1 MKVILI
7 ILRLQKNPLITL
19 DKLRTLIIF
28 LLLLLSC
35 DFNYESNDNIV
46 ARAGEKTMTNEE
58 LIEKLPKIINSED
71 SLIISNKIIN
81 NWALNQL
88 LIKNAEINLSSEE
101 VEKIEKISREYYND
115 LLISTYKNKVAS
127 YNSDTLV
134 LDDEISEYY
143 NSNFD
148 NFILYEDIIKGRY
161 VRLNKNNFNLNEIK
175 RRFKRFNEQ
184 DLTFFDS
191 ISLQLLNYSLN
202 DTTWVNKDLFFNKIP
217 VLKDEEIDRIVKKT
231 LYVVKEDSL
240 DVYLIKIN
248 DFIVI
253 NDKAPLDYIYNRI
266 EELIKNK
273 KRVDFIKKFETET
286 IENAKLE
293 NNFEIIK

>member
-1 MKVILI
+1 MKAILI
-7 ILRLQKNPLITL
+7 ILQSQKNPLITL
-19 DKLRTLIIF
+19 DKLRTLLIF

-46 ARAGEKTMTNEE
+46 ARAGEKTLTNEE

-81 NWALNQL
+81 DWALNQL

-101 VEKIEKISREYYND
+101 VEKIEKISSEYYND
-115 LLISTYKNKVAS
+115 LLISTYKNKLAS

-148 NFILYEDIIKGRY
+148 NFLLYEDIIKGRY

-175 RRFKRFNEQ
+175 RRFRRFNEQ

-202 DTTWVNKDLFFNKIP
+202 DSTWVNKDLFFNKIP
-217 VLKDEEIDRIVKKT
+217 VLKDEEIERIVKKT

-248 DFIVI
+248 DFIGI
-253 NDKAPLDYIYNRI
+253 NGKAPLDYIYYRI

-273 KRVDFIKKFETET
+273 KKVDFIKKFETET

>member
-1 MKVILI
+1 MKVILTT
-7 ILRLQKNPLITL
+7 LRLQKNLLITL
-19 DKLRTLIIF
+19 VKLRKLLFFLI
-28 LLLLLSC
+28 LLLSC
-35 DFNYESNDNIV
+35 NFNTESNDNIV
-46 ARAGEKTMTNEE
+46 ARAGEKTLTKEE
-58 LIEKLPKIINSED
+58 LIDKLPKIINLED
-71 SLIISNKIIN
+71 SIIISNKIIN

-88 LIKNAEINLSSEE
+88 LIENAEINLSSEE
-101 VEKIEKISREYYND
+101 IEKIEKISSEYYYD

-134 LDDEISEYY
+134 LDNEISEYY

-148 NFILYEDIIKGRY
+148 NFLLYEDIIKGRY

-175 RRFKRFNEQ
+175 RRFRRFNEQ

-217 VLKDEEIDRIVKKT
+217 VLKDDEIERIVKKT

-248 DFIVI
+248 DFIGI

-266 EELIKNK
+266 EELVKNK
-273 KRVDFIKKFETET
+273 KKVDFIKKFETET

>member
-1 MKVILI
+1 MKAILI
-7 ILRLQKNPLITL
+7 ILQLQKNPLITL
-19 DKLRTLIIF
+19 DKLRTLLIF

-46 ARAGEKTMTNEE
+46 ARAGEKTLTNEE

-81 NWALNQL
+81 DWALNQL
-88 LIKNAEINLSSEE
+88 LIKNAEINLSSKE
-101 VEKIEKISREYYND
+101 VEKIEKISSEYYND
-115 LLISTYKNKVAS
+115 LLISTYKNKIAS

-148 NFILYEDIIKGRY
+148 NFLLYEDIIKGRY

-175 RRFKRFNEQ
+175 RRFRRFNEQ

-202 DTTWVNKDLFFNKIP
+202 DSTWVNKDLFFNKIP
-217 VLKDEEIDRIVKKT
+217 VLKDEEIERIVKKT

-248 DFIVI
+248 DFIGI
-253 NDKAPLDYIYNRI
+253 NGKAPLDYIYYRI

-273 KRVDFIKKFETET
+273 KKVDFIKKFETET

>member
-1 MKVILI
+1 MRVILI
-7 ILRLQKNPLITL
+7 TLRLQKNLLITL
-19 DKLRTLIIF
+19 DKLRKLFIF
-28 LLLLLSC
+28 LLLILSC
-35 DFNYESNDNIV
+35 DFNTELNDNII
-46 ARAGEKTMTNEE
+46 ARVGDKTLSKKD
-58 LIEKLPKIINSED
+58 LIDKLPKNINSDD
-71 SLIISNKIIN
+71 SIIISNKIIN

-88 LIKNAEINLSSEE
+88 LIDNAEINLSSEE
-101 VEKIEKISREYYND
+101 VEKIEKISSDYYND

-134 LDDEISEYY
+134 LDDEISKYY
-143 NSNFD
+143 DSNFE
-148 NFILYEDIIKGRY
+148 NFLLYEDIIKGRY

-175 RRFKRFNEQ
+175 RRFRRFNEQ

-202 DTTWVNKDLFFNKIP
+202 DTTWVNKDLFFNKIQ
-217 VLKDEEIDRIVKKT
+217 VLKDEEIERIVKKT

-248 DFIVI
+248 DFIGI

-273 KRVDFIKKFETET
+273 KKVDFIKKFETET

>member
-1 MKVILI
+1 
-7 ILRLQKNPLITL
+7 LR
-19 DKLRTLIIF
+19 KLFIF
-28 LLLLLSC
+28 LLLILSC
-35 DFNYESNDNIV
+35 DFNTELNDNII
-46 ARAGEKTMTNEE
+46 ARVGDKTLSKKD
-58 LIEKLPKIINSED
+58 LIDKLPKNINSDD
-71 SLIISNKIIN
+71 SIIISNKIIN

-88 LIKNAEINLSSEE
+88 LIDNAEINLSSEE
-101 VEKIEKISREYYND
+101 VEKIEKISSDYYND
-115 LLISTYKNKVAS
+115 LLISTYKNKIAS

-134 LDDEISEYY
+134 LDDEISKYY
-143 NSNFD
+143 DSNFE
-148 NFILYEDIIKGRY
+148 NFLLYEDIIKGRY

-175 RRFKRFNEQ
+175 RRFRRFNEQ

-202 DTTWVNKDLFFNKIP
+202 DSTWVNKDLFFNKIP
-217 VLKDEEIDRIVKKT
+217 VLKDEEIERIVKKT

-248 DFIVI
+248 DFIGI
-253 NDKAPLDYIYNRI
+253 NDKAPIDYIYYRI

-286 IENAKLE
+286 IENAKIE

>member
-7 ILRLQKNPLITL
+7 ILRLQKNPPITL
-19 DKLRTLIIF
+19 DKLRTLIIS

-71 SLIISNKIIN
+71 SLIISNKIIK

-88 LIKNAEINLSSEE
+88 LIRNAEINLSSEE
-101 VEKIEKISREYYND
+101 VEKIEKISSEYYND

-148 NFILYEDIIKGRY
+148 NFLLYEDIIKGRY

-175 RRFKRFNEQ
+175 RRFRRFNEQ

-217 VLKDEEIDRIVKKT
+217 VLKDEEIERIVKKT

-248 DFIVI
+248 DFIGI

-273 KRVDFIKKFETET
+273 KKVDFIKKFETEI

-293 NNFEIIK
+293 KNFEIIK

>member
-19 DKLRTLIIF
+19 GKLRTLIIF

-248 DFIVI
+248 DFIII

>member
-1 MKVILI
+1 MRVILI
-7 ILRLQKNPLITL
+7 TLRLQKNLLITL
-19 DKLRTLIIF
+19 DKLRKLFIF
-28 LLLLLSC
+28 LLLILSC
-35 DFNYESNDNIV
+35 DFNTELNDNII
-46 ARAGEKTMTNEE
+46 ARVGDKTLSKKD
-58 LIEKLPKIINSED
+58 LIDKLPKNINSDD
-71 SLIISNKIIN
+71 SIIISNKIIN

-88 LIKNAEINLSSEE
+88 LIDNAEINLSSEE
-101 VEKIEKISREYYND
+101 VEKIEKISSDYYND

-134 LDDEISEYY
+134 LDDEISKYY
-143 NSNFD
+143 DSNFE
-148 NFILYEDIIKGRY
+148 NFLLYEDIIKGRY

-175 RRFKRFNEQ
+175 RRFRRFNEQ

-217 VLKDEEIDRIVKKT
+217 VLKDEEIERIVKKT

-248 DFIVI
+248 DFIDI

-286 IENAKLE
+286 IENAKIE

>member
-1 MKVILI
+1 MKAILI
-7 ILRLQKNPLITL
+7 ILQSQKNPLITL
-19 DKLRTLIIF
+19 DKLRTLLIF

-46 ARAGEKTMTNEE
+46 ARAGEKTLTNEE

-81 NWALNQL
+81 DWALNQL
-88 LIKNAEINLSSEE
+88 LIKNAEINLSIKE

-115 LLISTYKNKVAS
+115 LLISTYKNKIAS

-148 NFILYEDIIKGRY
+148 NFLLYEDIIKGRY

-175 RRFKRFNEQ
+175 RRFRRFNEQ

-202 DTTWVNKDLFFNKIP
+202 DSTWVNKDLFFNKIP
-217 VLKDEEIDRIVKKT
+217 VLKDEEIERIVKKT

-248 DFIVI
+248 DFIGI
-253 NDKAPLDYIYNRI
+253 NGKAPLDYIYYRI

-273 KRVDFIKKFETET
+273 KKVDFIKKFETET

>member
-1 MKVILI
+1 MKAILI
-7 ILRLQKNPLITL
+7 ILQSQKNPLITL
-19 DKLRTLIIF
+19 DKLRTLLIF
-28 LLLLLSC
+28 LLLLFSC

-46 ARAGEKTMTNEE
+46 ARAGEKTLTNEE

-81 NWALNQL
+81 DWALNQL

-148 NFILYEDIIKGRY
+148 NFLLYEDIIKGRY

-175 RRFKRFNEQ
+175 RRFRRFNEQ

-217 VLKDEEIDRIVKKT
+217 VLKDEEIERIVKKT

-248 DFIVI
+248 DFIGI
-253 NDKAPLDYIYNRI
+253 NDKAPLDYIYYRI

-273 KRVDFIKKFETET
+273 KKVDFIKKFETET

>member
-1 MKVILI
+1 MKAILI
-7 ILRLQKNPLITL
+7 ILQSQKNPLITL
-19 DKLRTLIIF
+19 DKLRTLLIF
-28 LLLLLSC
+28 LLLLFSC

-46 ARAGEKTMTNEE
+46 ARAGEKTLTNEE
-58 LIEKLPKIINSED
+58 LIKKLPKIINSED

-81 NWALNQL
+81 DWALNQL

-101 VEKIEKISREYYND
+101 VEKIEKISSEYYND
-115 LLISTYKNKVAS
+115 LLISTYKNKIAS

-148 NFILYEDIIKGRY
+148 NFLLYEDIIKGRY

-175 RRFKRFNEQ
+175 RRFRRFNEQ

-217 VLKDEEIDRIVKKT
+217 VLKDEEIERIVKKT

-248 DFIVI
+248 DFIGI
-253 NDKAPLDYIYNRI
+253 NDKAPLDYIYYRI

-273 KRVDFIKKFETET
+273 KKVDFIKKFETET

>member
-1 MKVILI
+1 MRVILI
-7 ILRLQKNPLITL
+7 TLRLQKNLLITL
-19 DKLRTLIIF
+19 DKLRKLFIF
-28 LLLLLSC
+28 LLLILSC
-35 DFNYESNDNIV
+35 DFNTELNDNII
-46 ARAGEKTMTNEE
+46 ARVGDKTLSKKD
-58 LIEKLPKIINSED
+58 LIDKLPKNINSDD
-71 SLIISNKIIN
+71 SIIISNKIIN

-88 LIKNAEINLSSEE
+88 LIDNAEINLSSEE
-101 VEKIEKISREYYND
+101 VEKIEKISSDYYND
-115 LLISTYKNKVAS
+115 LLISTYKNKIAS

-134 LDDEISEYY
+134 LDDEISKYY
-143 NSNFD
+143 DSNFE
-148 NFILYEDIIKGRY
+148 NFLLYEDIIKGRY

-175 RRFKRFNEQ
+175 RRFRRFNEQ

-217 VLKDEEIDRIVKKT
+217 VIKDEEIERIVKKT

-248 DFIVI
+248 DFIDI

-286 IENAKLE
+286 IENAKIE

>member
-1 MKVILI
+1 MKAILI
-7 ILRLQKNPLITL
+7 ILQSQKNPLITL
-19 DKLRTLIIF
+19 DKLRTLLIF

-46 ARAGEKTMTNEE
+46 ARAGEKTLTNEE

-81 NWALNQL
+81 DWALNQL
-88 LIKNAEINLSSEE
+88 LIKNAEINLSSKE

-134 LDDEISEYY
+134 LDDEISDYY

-148 NFILYEDIIKGRY
+148 NFLLYEDIIKGRY

-175 RRFKRFNEQ
+175 RRFRRFNEQ

-217 VLKDEEIDRIVKKT
+217 VLKDEEIERIVKKT

-248 DFIVI
+248 DFIGI
-253 NDKAPLDYIYNRI
+253 NDKAPLDYIYYRI

-273 KRVDFIKKFETET
+273 KKVDFIKKFETET

>member
-1 MKVILI
+1 MKAILI
-7 ILRLQKNPLITL
+7 ILQSQKNPLITL
-19 DKLRTLIIF
+19 DKLRTLLIF
-28 LLLLLSC
+28 LLLLFSC

-46 ARAGEKTMTNEE
+46 ARAGEKTLTNEE

-81 NWALNQL
+81 DWALNQL
-88 LIKNAEINLSSEE
+88 LIKNAEINLSSKE

-148 NFILYEDIIKGRY
+148 NFLLYEDIIKGRY

-175 RRFKRFNEQ
+175 RRFRRFNEQ

-217 VLKDEEIDRIVKKT
+217 VLKDEEIERIVKKT

-248 DFIVI
+248 DFIGI
-253 NDKAPLDYIYNRI
+253 NGKAPLDYIYYRI

-273 KRVDFIKKFETET
+273 KKVDFIKKFETET

>member
-1 MKVILI
+1 MKAILI
-7 ILRLQKNPLITL
+7 ILQSQKNPLITL
-19 DKLRTLIIF
+19 DKLRTLLIF
-28 LLLLLSC
+28 LLLLFSC

-46 ARAGEKTMTNEE
+46 ARAGEKTLTNEE

-81 NWALNQL
+81 DWALNQL
-88 LIKNAEINLSSEE
+88 LIKNAEINLSSKE
-101 VEKIEKISREYYND
+101 VEKIEKISSEYYND
-115 LLISTYKNKVAS
+115 LLISTYKNKIAS

-148 NFILYEDIIKGRY
+148 NFLLYEDIIKGRY

-175 RRFKRFNEQ
+175 RRFRRFNEQ

-202 DTTWVNKDLFFNKIP
+202 DSTWVNKDLFFNKIP
-217 VLKDEEIDRIVKKT
+217 VLKDEEIERIVKKT

-248 DFIVI
+248 DFIGI

-273 KRVDFIKKFETET
+273 KKVDFIKKFETET

>member
-1 MKVILI
+1 MRVILI
-7 ILRLQKNPLITL
+7 TLRLQKNLLITL
-19 DKLRTLIIF
+19 DKLRKLFIF
-28 LLLLLSC
+28 LLLILSC
-35 DFNYESNDNIV
+35 DFNTELNDNII
-46 ARAGEKTMTNEE
+46 ARVGDKTLSKKD
-58 LIEKLPKIINSED
+58 LIDKLPKNINSDD
-71 SLIISNKIIN
+71 SIIISNKIIN

-88 LIKNAEINLSSEE
+88 LIDNAEINLSSEE
-101 VEKIEKISREYYND
+101 VEKIEKISNDYYND

-134 LDDEISEYY
+134 LDDEISKYY
-143 NSNFD
+143 DSNFE
-148 NFILYEDIIKGRY
+148 NFLLYEDIIKGRY

-175 RRFKRFNEQ
+175 RRFRRFNEQ

-217 VLKDEEIDRIVKKT
+217 VLKDEEIERIVKKT

-248 DFIVI
+248 DFIDI

-286 IENAKLE
+286 IENAKIE

>member
-1 MKVILI
+1 MKAILI
-7 ILRLQKNPLITL
+7 ILQSQKNPLITL
-19 DKLRTLIIF
+19 DKLRTLLIF

-46 ARAGEKTMTNEE
+46 ARAGEKTLTNEE

-81 NWALNQL
+81 DWALNQL

-101 VEKIEKISREYYND
+101 VEKIEKISSEYYND
-115 LLISTYKNKVAS
+115 LLISTYKNKLAS

-148 NFILYEDIIKGRY
+148 NFLLYEDIIKGRY

-175 RRFKRFNEQ
+175 RRFRRFNEQ

-217 VLKDEEIDRIVKKT
+217 VLKDEEIERIVKKT

-248 DFIVI
+248 DFIGI
-253 NDKAPLDYIYNRI
+253 NGKAPLDYIYYRI

-273 KRVDFIKKFETET
+273 KKVDFIKKFETET

>member
-7 ILRLQKNPLITL
+7 ILQSQKNPLITL
-19 DKLRTLIIF
+19 DKLRTLLIF
-28 LLLLLSC
+28 LLLLFSC

-46 ARAGEKTMTNEE
+46 ARAGEKTLTNEE

-81 NWALNQL
+81 DWALNQL

-101 VEKIEKISREYYND
+101 VEKIEKISSEYYND
-115 LLISTYKNKVAS
+115 LLISTYKNKIAS

-148 NFILYEDIIKGRY
+148 NFLLYEDIIKGRY

-175 RRFKRFNEQ
+175 RRFRRFNEQ

-217 VLKDEEIDRIVKKT
+217 VLKDEEIERIVKKT

-248 DFIVI
+248 DFIGI
-253 NDKAPLDYIYNRI
+253 NGKAPLDYIYYRI

-273 KRVDFIKKFETET
+273 KKVDFIKKFETET
-286 IENAKLE
+286 IENAKIE

>member
-1 MKVILI
+1 MKAILI
-7 ILRLQKNPLITL
+7 ILQSQKNPLITL
-19 DKLRTLIIF
+19 DKLRTLLIF

-46 ARAGEKTMTNEE
+46 ARAGEKTLTNEE

-81 NWALNQL
+81 DWALNQL

-148 NFILYEDIIKGRY
+148 NFLLYEDIIKGRY

-175 RRFKRFNEQ
+175 RRFRRFNEQ

-202 DTTWVNKDLFFNKIP
+202 DSTWVNKDLFFNKIP
-217 VLKDEEIDRIVKKT
+217 VLKDEEIERIVKKT

-248 DFIVI
+248 DFIGI
-253 NDKAPLDYIYNRI
+253 NDKAPLDYIYYRI

-273 KRVDFIKKFETET
+273 KKVDFIKKFETET

>member
-1 MKVILI
+1 MKAILI
-7 ILRLQKNPLITL
+7 ILQSQKNPLITL
-19 DKLRTLIIF
+19 DKLRTLLIF

-46 ARAGEKTMTNEE
+46 ARAGEKTLTNEE

-81 NWALNQL
+81 DWALNQL
-88 LIKNAEINLSSEE
+88 LIKNAEINLSSKE
-101 VEKIEKISREYYND
+101 VEKIEKISSEYYND
-115 LLISTYKNKVAS
+115 LLISTYKNKIAS

-148 NFILYEDIIKGRY
+148 NFLLYEDIIKGRY

-175 RRFKRFNEQ
+175 RRFRRFNEQ

-217 VLKDEEIDRIVKKT
+217 VLKDEEIERIVKKT

-248 DFIVI
+248 DFIGI
-253 NDKAPLDYIYNRI
+253 NDKAPLDYIYYRI

-273 KRVDFIKKFETET
+273 KKVDFIKKFETET

>member
-1 MKVILI
+1 MKAILI
-7 ILRLQKNPLITL
+7 ILQSQKNPLITL
-19 DKLRTLIIF
+19 DKLRTLLIF
-28 LLLLLSC
+28 LLLLFSC

-46 ARAGEKTMTNEE
+46 ARAGEKTLTNEE

-81 NWALNQL
+81 DWALNQL

-101 VEKIEKISREYYND
+101 VEKIEKISSEYYND
-115 LLISTYKNKVAS
+115 LLISTYKNKIAS

-148 NFILYEDIIKGRY
+148 NFLLYEDIIKGRY

-175 RRFKRFNEQ
+175 RRFRRFNEQ

-217 VLKDEEIDRIVKKT
+217 VLKDEEIERIVKKT

-248 DFIVI
+248 DFIGI
-253 NDKAPLDYIYNRI
+253 NGKAPLDYIYYRI

-273 KRVDFIKKFETET
+273 KKVDFIKKFETET

>member
-1 MKVILI
+1 MRVILI
-7 ILRLQKNPLITL
+7 TLRLQKNLLITL
-19 DKLRTLIIF
+19 DKLRKLFIF
-28 LLLLLSC
+28 LLLILSC
-35 DFNYESNDNIV
+35 DFNTELNDNII
-46 ARAGEKTMTNEE
+46 ARVGDKTLSKKD
-58 LIEKLPKIINSED
+58 LIDKLPKNINSDD
-71 SLIISNKIIN
+71 SIIISNKIIN

-88 LIKNAEINLSSEE
+88 LIDNAEINLSSEE
-101 VEKIEKISREYYND
+101 VEKIEKISSDYYND

-148 NFILYEDIIKGRY
+148 NFLLYEDIIKGRY

-175 RRFKRFNEQ
+175 RRFRRFNEQ

-217 VLKDEEIDRIVKKT
+217 VLKDEEIERIVKKT

-248 DFIVI
+248 DFIDI

-286 IENAKLE
+286 IENAKIE

>member
-1 MKVILI
+1 MKAILI
-7 ILRLQKNPLITL
+7 ILQSQKNPLITL

-28 LLLLLSC
+28 LLFLFSC

-46 ARAGEKTMTNEE
+46 ARAGEKTLTNEE

-71 SLIISNKIIN
+71 SLIISNKIIK

-101 VEKIEKISREYYND
+101 VEKIEKISSEYYND

-148 NFILYEDIIKGRY
+148 NFLLYEDIIKGRY

-175 RRFKRFNEQ
+175 RRFRRFNEQ

-217 VLKDEEIDRIVKKT
+217 VLKDEEIERIVKKT

-248 DFIVI
+248 DFIGI
-253 NDKAPLDYIYNRI
+253 NDKAPLDYIYYRI

-273 KRVDFIKKFETET
+273 KKVDFIKKFETET

>member
-28 LLLLLSC
+28 LLFLFSC

-71 SLIISNKIIN
+71 SLIISNKIIK

-101 VEKIEKISREYYND
+101 VEKIKKISSEYYND

-148 NFILYEDIIKGRY
+148 NFLLYEDIIKGRY

-175 RRFKRFNEQ
+175 RRFRRFNEQ

-202 DTTWVNKDLFFNKIP
+202 DSTWVNKDLFFNKIP
-217 VLKDEEIDRIVKKT
+217 VLKDEEIERIVKKT

-248 DFIVI
+248 DFIGI

-273 KRVDFIKKFETET
+273 KKVDFIKKFEIET

>member
-1 MKVILI
+1 MKAILI
-7 ILRLQKNPLITL
+7 ILQSQKNPLITL
-19 DKLRTLIIF
+19 DKLRTLIVF

-46 ARAGEKTMTNEE
+46 ARAGEKTLTNEE

-81 NWALNQL
+81 DWALNQL
-88 LIKNAEINLSSEE
+88 LIKNAEINLSSKE

-148 NFILYEDIIKGRY
+148 NFLLYEDIIKGRY

-175 RRFKRFNEQ
+175 RRFRRFNEQ

-202 DTTWVNKDLFFNKIP
+202 DSTWVNKDLFFNKIP
-217 VLKDEEIDRIVKKT
+217 VLKDEEIERIVKKT

-248 DFIVI
+248 DFIGI
-253 NDKAPLDYIYNRI
+253 NGKAPLDYIYYRI

-273 KRVDFIKKFETET
+273 KKVDFIKKFETET

>member
-1 MKVILI
+1 MRVILI
-7 ILRLQKNPLITL
+7 TLRLQKNLLITL
-19 DKLRTLIIF
+19 DKLRKLFIF
-28 LLLLLSC
+28 LLLILSC
-35 DFNYESNDNIV
+35 DFNTELNDNII
-46 ARAGEKTMTNEE
+46 ARVGDKTLSKKD
-58 LIEKLPKIINSED
+58 LIDKLPKNINSDD
-71 SLIISNKIIN
+71 SIIISNKIIN

-88 LIKNAEINLSSEE
+88 LIDNAEINLSSEE
-101 VEKIEKISREYYND
+101 VEKIEKISSDYYND

-134 LDDEISEYY
+134 LDDEISKYY
-143 NSNFD
+143 DSNFE
-148 NFILYEDIIKGRY
+148 NFLLYEDIIKGRY

-175 RRFKRFNEQ
+175 RRFRRFNEQ

-217 VLKDEEIDRIVKKT
+217 VLKDEEIERIVKKT

-248 DFIVI
+248 DFIDI

-273 KRVDFIKKFETET
+273 KKVDFIKKFETET
-286 IENAKLE
+286 IENAKIE
-293 NNFEIIK
+293 NNFEIIN

>member
-1 MKVILI
+1 MKAILI
-7 ILRLQKNPLITL
+7 ILQSQKNPLITL
-19 DKLRTLIIF
+19 DKLRTLLIF

-46 ARAGEKTMTNEE
+46 ARAGEKTLTNEE

-81 NWALNQL
+81 DWALNQL

-101 VEKIEKISREYYND
+101 VEKIEKISSEYYND

-148 NFILYEDIIKGRY
+148 NFLLYEDIIKGRY

-175 RRFKRFNEQ
+175 RRFRRFNEQ

-217 VLKDEEIDRIVKKT
+217 VLKDEEIERIVKKT

-248 DFIVI
+248 DFIGI
-253 NDKAPLDYIYNRI
+253 NGKAPLDYIYYRI

-273 KRVDFIKKFETET
+273 KKVDFIKKFETET

>member
-7 ILRLQKNPLITL
+7 ILQSQKNPLITL
-19 DKLRTLIIF
+19 DKLRTLLIF

-46 ARAGEKTMTNEE
+46 ARAGEKTLTNEE

-81 NWALNQL
+81 DWALNQL
-88 LIKNAEINLSSEE
+88 LIKNAEINLSSKE

-148 NFILYEDIIKGRY
+148 NFLLYEDIIKGRY

-175 RRFKRFNEQ
+175 RRFRRFNEQ

-202 DTTWVNKDLFFNKIP
+202 DSTWVNKDLFFNKIP
-217 VLKDEEIDRIVKKT
+217 VLKDEEIERIVKKT

-248 DFIVI
+248 DFIGI
-253 NDKAPLDYIYNRI
+253 NGKAPLDYIYYRI

-273 KRVDFIKKFETET
+273 KKVDFIKKFETET

>member
-1 MKVILI
+1 MKAILI
-7 ILRLQKNPLITL
+7 ILQSQKNPLITL
-19 DKLRTLIIF
+19 DKLRTLLIF
-28 LLLLLSC
+28 LLLLFSC

-46 ARAGEKTMTNEE
+46 ARAGEKTLTNEE

-81 NWALNQL
+81 DWALNQL
-88 LIKNAEINLSSEE
+88 LIKNAEINLSSKE

-148 NFILYEDIIKGRY
+148 NFLLYEDIIKGRY

-175 RRFKRFNEQ
+175 RRFRRFNEQ

-217 VLKDEEIDRIVKKT
+217 VLKDEEIERIVKKT

-248 DFIVI
+248 DFIGI
-253 NDKAPLDYIYNRI
+253 NDKAPLDYIYYRI

-273 KRVDFIKKFETET
+273 KKVDFIKKFETET

>member
-1 MKVILI
+1 MKAILI
-7 ILRLQKNPLITL
+7 ILQSQKNPLITL
-19 DKLRTLIIF
+19 DKLRTLLIF
-28 LLLLLSC
+28 LLLLFSC

-46 ARAGEKTMTNEE
+46 ARAGEKTLTNEE

-81 NWALNQL
+81 DWALNQL

-101 VEKIEKISREYYND
+101 VEKIEKISSEYYND
-115 LLISTYKNKVAS
+115 LLISTYKNKIAS

-148 NFILYEDIIKGRY
+148 NFLLYEDIIKGRY

-175 RRFKRFNEQ
+175 RRFRRFNEQ

-217 VLKDEEIDRIVKKT
+217 VLKDEEIERIVKKT

-248 DFIVI
+248 DFIGI
-253 NDKAPLDYIYNRI
+253 NGKAPLDYIYYRI

>member
-58 LIEKLPKIINSED
+58 LIEKIPKIINSED

>member
-1 MKVILI
+1 MRVILI
-7 ILRLQKNPLITL
+7 ILRLQKNLLITL
-19 DKLRTLIIF
+19 DKLRKLFI
-28 LLLLLSC
+28 LLLLILSC
-35 DFNYESNDNIV
+35 DFNTELNDNIV
-46 ARAGEKTMTNEE
+46 ARVGDKTLSKED
-58 LIEKLPKIINSED
+58 LINKLPKIVNSED
-71 SLIISNKIIN
+71 SIIISNKIIN

-88 LIKNAEINLSSEE
+88 LIENAEINLSNEE
-101 VEKIEKISREYYND
+101 VEKIEKISNDYYND
-115 LLISTYKNKVAS
+115 LLISTYKNKLAS

-143 NSNFD
+143 DSNFE
-148 NFILYEDIIKGRY
+148 NFLLYEDIIKGRY

-175 RRFKRFNEQ
+175 RRFRRFNEQ

-217 VLKDEEIDRIVKKT
+217 VLKDEEIERIVKKT

-248 DFIVI
+248 DFIDI

-286 IENAKLE
+286 IENAKIE
-293 NNFEIIK
+293 NNFEIFK

>member
-7 ILRLQKNPLITL
+7 ILRLQKNLLITL

-28 LLLLLSC
+28 LLFLFSC

-71 SLIISNKIIN
+71 SLIISNKIIK

-101 VEKIEKISREYYND
+101 VEKIKKISSEYYND
-115 LLISTYKNKVAS
+115 LLISTYKNKIAS

-148 NFILYEDIIKGRY
+148 NFLLYEDIIKGRY

-175 RRFKRFNEQ
+175 RRFRRFNEQ

-202 DTTWVNKDLFFNKIP
+202 DSTWVNKDLFFNKIP
-217 VLKDEEIDRIVKKT
+217 VLKDEEIERIVKKT

-248 DFIVI
+248 DFIGI

-273 KRVDFIKKFETET
+273 KKVDFIKKFEIET

>member
-1 MKVILI
+1 MRVILI
-7 ILRLQKNPLITL
+7 TLRLQKNLLITL
-19 DKLRTLIIF
+19 DKLRKLFIF
-28 LLLLLSC
+28 LLLILSC
-35 DFNYESNDNIV
+35 DFNTELNDNII
-46 ARAGEKTMTNEE
+46 ARVGEKTLSKKN
-58 LIEKLPKIINSED
+58 LIDKLPKNINSDD
-71 SLIISNKIIN
+71 SIIISNKIIN

-88 LIKNAEINLSSEE
+88 LIDNAEINLSSEE
-101 VEKIEKISREYYND
+101 VEKIEKISSDYYND

-134 LDDEISEYY
+134 LDDEISKYY
-143 NSNFD
+143 DSNFE
-148 NFILYEDIIKGRY
+148 NFLLYEDIIKGRY

-175 RRFKRFNEQ
+175 RRFRRFNEQ

-217 VLKDEEIDRIVKKT
+217 VLKDEEIERIVKKT

-248 DFIVI
+248 DFIEI

-286 IENAKLE
+286 IENAKIE

>member
-7 ILRLQKNPLITL
+7 ILQSQKNPLITL
-19 DKLRTLIIF
+19 DKLRTLLIF
-28 LLLLLSC
+28 LLLLFSC

-46 ARAGEKTMTNEE
+46 ARAGEKTLTNEE

-81 NWALNQL
+81 DWALNQL

-101 VEKIEKISREYYND
+101 VEKIEKISSEYYND
-115 LLISTYKNKVAS
+115 LLISTYKNKIAS

-148 NFILYEDIIKGRY
+148 NFLLYEDIIKGRY

-175 RRFKRFNEQ
+175 RRFRRFNEQ

-217 VLKDEEIDRIVKKT
+217 VLKDEEIERIVKKT

-248 DFIVI
+248 DFIDI

-273 KRVDFIKKFETET
+273 KRIDFIKKFETET
-286 IENAKLE
+286 IENAKIE